1 MTQQEQMKLVL
12 LYTLSELGGGGQRSH
27 VLNYINDSN
36 YWYKN
41 DQQDVIRASRNE
53 SAWRNNFSYERI
65 HLVEHG
71 YMQKNGNGKWLITD
85 GGKAHLKLL
94 IEKAK
99 ILKASD
105 RVYFTPVFFQKL
117 FAIQIFEEAAED
129 QQLVEQISQIDS
141 EPIDVQTEILNTP
154 QPKGPISQRAG
165 SRNIYLRDPAVAK
178 HALSSAGHLC
188 EIDITHKSFLRR
200 HGNVLYMEPHH
211 LIPMS
216 FTDYYGVNLDRE
228 QNIFSLCSNCHNQI
242 HYGTKEDVR
251 QLVFKLFLSRES
263 EICSIL
269 GKNIT
274 VNELFQLYGVL

>member
-12 LYTLSELGGGGQRSH
+12 LYTLSELGGGGQRSYI
-27 VLNYINDSN
+27 LDYINSSN

-41 DQQDVIRASRNE
+41 DQRDVIRTSRNE
-53 SAWRNNFSYERI
+53 SAWRNNFSYERQ

-85 GGKAHLKLL
+85 EGKAHLELL
-94 IEKAK
+94 IKKAR
-99 ILKASD
+99 ILKSSD
-105 RVYFTPVFFQKL
+105 RICFTPVFFQKL
-117 FAIQIFEEAAED
+117 FAIQIFDEIAED

-141 EPIDVQTEILNTP
+141 ELIDAPTDILNIP
-154 QPKGPISQRAG
+154 QPKGAISKCSAD
-165 SRNIYLRDPAVAK
+165 RNIYLRDSTVAK
-178 HALSSAGHLC
+178 RALRRAGHLC

-200 HGNVLYMEPHH
+200 NGNVLYMEPHH

-216 FTDYYGVNLDRE
+216 FTDYFGVNLDRE

-242 HYGTKEDVR
+242 HYGKKEDVR
-251 QLVFKLFLSRES
+251 QLISKLFLSREY

-269 GKNIT
+269 GKDIS